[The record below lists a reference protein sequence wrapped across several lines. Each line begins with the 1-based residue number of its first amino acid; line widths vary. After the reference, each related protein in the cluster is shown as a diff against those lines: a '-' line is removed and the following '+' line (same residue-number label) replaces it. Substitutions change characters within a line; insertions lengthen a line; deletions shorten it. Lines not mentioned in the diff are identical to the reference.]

1 LSTRPST
8 FDSLRQALTSWRLGA
23 VSLLSLTSGMPYGL
37 LSTCFVFWLAEKQ
50 VDTKTIG
57 LLTLVQLPYGTKFL
71 WAPVLDRLSPPFLG
85 LRRGWM
91 FIFQA
96 VLAVGTG
103 LLVAIS
109 GQPSVGSVAAIGLLI
124 AFASASYDVAYDAYA
139 VEALVPEEHGYA
151 VGARSLL
158 YRGGM
163 ALCGNLAISFGP
175 LFGWDKTFA
184 FQVIIYVVML
194 VVVLRAPEPVLP
206 AGRAKTLTEALWLPF
221 VGFLS
226 RHRALEIAAFIFFYR
241 LADAV
246 AASLVSA
253 FLKQKGY
260 SPLDIGIVRGGFSI
274 AGTMAG
280 TFIGGLWA
288 ARMGVG
294 RALWIFGALQI
305 ISNGGYAVVAATEVN
320 SVTLQTAIV
329 VETVTG
335 GMAAGAFGMLLLR
348 LTDKRFSATQF
359 ALLSSLVGLARTL
372 VGPPSGILADAL
384 GWRDFFLSTMLFG
397 IPGLLLL
404 SRFVPFSKN
413 MSDANLQISEMQDA
427 PRTLH
432 ISNAAIPVWGLVS
445 GVLTVALNLSLAAG
459 MSVYKRRLQDQ
470 PPTFIVE
477 FLRLCWPQRAADAGD
492 VMSAVVFGLIVGLG
506 TAATLAARR
515 K

>member
-1 LSTRPST
+1 
-8 FDSLRQALTSWRLGA
+8 
-23 VSLLSLTSGMPYGL
+23 MPYGL
-37 LSTCFVFWLAEKQ
+37 LSTCFVFWLAESK

-71 WAPVLDRLSPPFLG
+71 WAPLLDRVAPPFFG

-91 FIFQA
+91 FVCQL
-96 VLAVGTG
+96 VLAAGTVG
-103 LLVAIS
+103 LVAIA
-109 GQPSVGSVAAIGLLI
+109 GAPTVKLVAVLGFVI
-124 AFASASYDVAYDAYA
+124 ALASASYDVAYDAYA
-139 VEALVPEEHGYA
+139 VEALAKDEHGYA
-151 VGARSLL
+151 VGARSLM
-158 YRGGM
+158 YRAGM
-163 ALCGNLAISFGP
+163 ALSGNLAISLGP
-175 LFGWDKTFA
+175 WWGWEKTFGI
-184 FQVIIYVVML
+184 QVLIYLGLLL
-194 VVVLRAPEPVLP
+194 VIVKAPEPVLP
-206 AGRAKTLTEALWLPF
+206 AGRPKTLTEALWLPF

-294 RALWIFGALQI
+294 RALWIFGVFQI
-305 ISNGGYAVVAATEVN
+305 VSNAGYAVVAATEVS

-329 VETVTG
+329 IETVTG

-359 ALLSSLVGLARTL
+359 ALLTSLVGLARTL
-372 VGPPSGILADAL
+372 VGPPSGVLADAL
-384 GWRDFFLSTMLFG
+384 GWRDFFLSTMVFG

-404 SRFVPFSKN
+404 SRFVPWGKEMNDVSFEVSAHSPPSQSHPQSKGRLWAWGVVAAVLT
-413 MSDANLQISEMQDA
+413 MSANLA
-427 PRTLH
+427 
-432 ISNAAIPVWGLVS
+432 
-445 GVLTVALNLSLAAG
+445 LAAA
-459 MSVYKRRLQDQ
+459 MSVYKGRLVEN
-470 PPTFIVE
+470 PPH
-477 FLRLCWPQRAADAGD
+477 FLGELIRLTLPSRVADVGD
-492 VMSAVVFGLIVGLG
+492 LLSSTVFGLIVGLG
-506 TAATLAARR
+506 TAATLAPRSERGPAAH
-515 K
+515 